1 MIGELPTCLTVGGKA
16 FAIRSDFRVALNIIQ
31 AMNDPELSPQEKCY
45 VCLRC
50 LYVSFESLPGENLQ
64 EAAEKAYWFIGGGDM
79 PRSETDVRIFDWEQ
93 DEGMIFPAVNKA
105 AGYETRAVKYLHW
118 WSFLGLFGEIGE
130 GLFSQVSHIRRKI
143 AKGEKLDKWEKRFV
157 RENKALVTL
166 KTKLSDEER
175 RAEDEDE
182 TFINALIGRQDRK

>member
-1 MIGELPTCLTVGGKA
+1 MIGELPTALDIGGISYS
-16 FAIRSDFRVALNIIQ
+16 IRSDFRVALNIIQ

-50 LYVSFESLPGENLQ
+50 LYEDFEHLHGESLQ
-64 EAAEKAYWFIGGGDM
+64 EAAEKAYWFIGGGDL
-79 PRSETDVRIFDWEQ
+79 PSSETGVRTFDWEQ
-93 DEGMIFPAVNKA
+93 DEGIIFPAVNKA

-130 GLFSQVSHIRRKI
+130 GLFSQVSHIRRKM

-166 KTKLSDEER
+166 KTKLTEEEKMKR
-175 RAEDEDE
+175 DEDE
-182 TFINALIGRQDRK
+182 AFIDQLIGR